1 MFGCWLICWWVL
13 KEAPLTI
20 NESLAFLKKIFSTN
34 RTGFP
39 RQEDLND
46 QTTHPTVLQKSLWP
60 RSCATS
66 RAKPLRSVLV
76 MWWVLVLRW
85 CFGPPSKCP
94 AWHMEWP
101 VGQCRN
107 QVEHSATSTP
117 RTGGWRLGWCYCAS
131 WTGWCGIS
139 RSCISCQEW
148 KTRWSE
154 LHQPLVKFRKF
165 LSSMELRSFSL
176 DEVLFLPVSWSANW
190 CFTSSSSFTS
200 GWGRWPAEGEGHG
213 SGTGRV
219 DITEALEVSG
229 GIWR

>member
-1 MFGCWLICWWVL
+1 MLVGFEGSTSHDQRESRLFLNNRFNQQDRFFPDRRISTTKRLTQQSSNLAVAQELRDQQGKTSSECPGDVISFGVA
-13 KEAPLTI
+13 K
-20 NESLAFLKKIFSTN
+20 
-34 RTGFP
+34 GY
-39 RQEDLND
+39 
-46 QTTHPTVLQKSLWP
+46 
-60 RSCATS
+60 RSG
-66 RAKPLRSVLV
+66 V
-76 MWWVLVLRW
+76 
-85 CFGPPSKCP
+85 FGPPSKCP
-94 AWHMEWP
+94 AWHMEWA

-165 LSSMELRSFSL
+165 LPSMELRSFSL